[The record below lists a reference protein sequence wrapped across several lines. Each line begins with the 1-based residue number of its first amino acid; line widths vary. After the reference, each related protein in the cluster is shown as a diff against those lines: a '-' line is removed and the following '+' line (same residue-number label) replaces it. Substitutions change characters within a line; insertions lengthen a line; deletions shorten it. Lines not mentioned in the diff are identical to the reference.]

1 MGGRDQKIVKKLE
14 KKIVKKGFPDVK
26 ISAEEGIVRLN
37 GRVSS
42 WSEVITLGYLAAKTK
57 GVKGVINDVTAGE
70 IERKGEEKK
79 VTKRGVYENVSLPK
93 RADVVIV
100 GGGVIGC
107 FIARELSRYKLDV
120 VLLEKESDVA
130 CEATKANS
138 GVVHSGIGESSG
150 TLKQK
155 LNVKGNKMCD
165 KVCEELNVPF
175 ERDGLLIVITTE
187 TLPPKVRKVLPSF
200 ISNFI
205 CEKIIPYVIFRKGK
219 KAGIP
224 LRPVKREELLEME
237 PNITDKAI
245 VGVYSPTYGVVYP
258 YEITIALAEN
268 AIQNGVK
275 IALNTEVEDILVEDG
290 KVKGVLTDRGT
301 IEAEYVINAAGIF
314 ADEVA
319 EMAGAREFSIHPR
332 KGSII
337 IFDKDMKGYINHS
350 LSELI
355 LPQDPHTK
363 GGGIFTTVDGNPN
376 WGPDA
381 IEVSDK
387 YDKSVTAEEIDTIF
401 ECGSLLPDFQ
411 KSSLITYFAGLRAAT
426 YEEDFFIK
434 ASENVLGF
442 VNVAGIQS
450 PGLASS
456 PAIAEMVR
464 GILREIGLKMR
475 EKEEFNPIRRAIPK
489 FSNLSIEEKKKLIKE
504 NPLYGNVICRCEHV
518 TEGEVVDAIH
528 RPLPATTVD
537 AVKRRVRA
545 GMGRCQGG
553 FCGPKVARL
562 LARELNIPL
571 EEVTKDGPG
580 SNLFVGKT
588 KSLLAEEA

>member
-1 MGGRDQKIVKKLE
+1 M
-14 KKIVKKGFPDVK
+14 
-26 ISAEEGIVRLN
+26 
-37 GRVSS
+37 
-42 WSEVITLGYLAAKTK
+42 
-57 GVKGVINDVTAGE
+57 
-70 IERKGEEKK
+70 
-79 VTKRGVYENVSLPK
+79 
-93 RADVVIV
+93 
-100 GGGVIGC
+100 
-107 FIARELSRYKLDV
+107 
-120 VLLEKESDVA
+120 KE
-130 CEATKANS
+130 
-138 GVVHSGIGESSG
+138 
-150 TLKQK
+150 
-155 LNVKGNKMCD
+155 
-165 KVCEELNVPF
+165 
-175 ERDGLLIVITTE
+175 
-187 TLPPKVRKVLPSF
+187 
-200 ISNFI
+200 
-205 CEKIIPYVIFRKGK
+205 
-219 KAGIP
+219 
-224 LRPVKREELLEME
+224 
-237 PNITDKAI
+237 
-245 VGVYSPTYGVVYP
+245 
-258 YEITIALAEN
+258 
-268 AIQNGVK
+268 
-275 IALNTEVEDILVEDG
+275 
-290 KVKGVLTDRGT
+290 
-301 IEAEYVINAAGIF
+301 
-314 ADEVA
+314 
-319 EMAGAREFSIHPR
+319 
-332 KGSII
+332 
-337 IFDKDMKGYINHS
+337 YINHS

-355 LPQDPHTK
+355 LPQDPNTK
-363 GGGIFTTVDGNPN
+363 GGGIFTTISGNPN

-489 FSNLSIEEKKKLIKE
+489 FSKLGIEEKKKLIKE

-537 AVKRRVRA
+537 AVKRRVRT

-553 FCGPKVARL
+553 FCGPKVARI

-580 SNLFVGKT
+580 SNLFMGKT